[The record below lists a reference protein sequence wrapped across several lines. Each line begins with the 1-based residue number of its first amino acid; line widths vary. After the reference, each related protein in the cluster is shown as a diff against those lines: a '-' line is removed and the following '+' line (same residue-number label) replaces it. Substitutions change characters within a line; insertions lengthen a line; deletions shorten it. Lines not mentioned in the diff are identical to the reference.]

1 MGLTGTDNSHLAMKV
16 ALRARHLPAGAVSV
30 LDCFAGDGV
39 IWQKLSAMYP
49 GRVMVDSIEMARGKG
64 APSFVGDNRKLLPAL
79 DLSVYNAIDL
89 DAYGSPWNQVVAIM
103 GNPTRRPGAVV
114 FYTLIRSVMGRVD
127 TSLLVSH
134 DFTRAMVNKA
144 QVLSSSW
151 GYRAWCNA
159 LAQYGVGEL
168 SEVLVPRGVDGHGVK
183 RYGVFR
189 IPEVV

>member
-1 MGLTGTDNSHLAMKV
+1 MTQTGVDNSHLAMKV
-16 ALRARHLPAGAVSV
+16 ALRARHLPAGNVSV

-79 DLSVYNAIDL
+79 DLSVYNVIDL
-89 DAYGSPWNQVVAIM
+89 DAYGSPWDQVAAIM
-103 GNPTRRPGAVV
+103 ENPTRRPRATV
-114 FYTLIRSVMGRVD
+114 FYTMIHSLFAGVP
-127 TSLLVSH
+127 SLLRRGN
-134 DFTRAMVNKA
+134 DFTPAMTKVGCKVMA
-144 QVLSSSW
+144 DKWVW
-151 GYRAWCNA
+151 RAWCNA
-159 LAQYGVGEL
+159 LARYGVREL
-168 SEVLVPRGVDGHGVK
+168 VDIRIPRRGMHEK